1 MYQVPKNIS
10 GKFELLPGF
19 GWNELF
25 FVLLG
30 FLAGIFVYVVLSIF
44 TQSLIRYLVVF
55 IFTGL
60 AYFLVIPGPDGSSV
74 LGLIKY
80 YIRWSKKQR
89 RYLNILGGNRG

>member
-74 LGLIKY
+74 LSLIKY
-80 YIRWSKKQR
+80 YIRWSKKQK

>member
-1 MYQVPKNIS
+1 LYQVPKNIS

-74 LGLIKY
+74 LSLIKY
-80 YIRWSKKQR
+80 YIRWSKKQK